1 MDETGEGG
9 NRLKRISFAAF
20 DFVLFGAAMLLMG
33 IGILFIYSS
42 GINANGVLVSREF
55 IRQIIWALTGVAL
68 LVVFAFLSYT
78 TLRMLSLYVYAGG
91 VLLLLITLVIGRQ
104 VNGARS
110 WLGFAEVGIQPA
122 EFMKIAFILFL
133 AAYFT
138 GIGNGI
144 RELPRFLLGLVILF
158 VPIAL
163 TLMQPDLGEA
173 LAFVPIFLLM
183 AYIAGAQVRH
193 LMFILIVGVLA
204 FVLAAIPTLHAR
216 SGATGATFLSV
227 VADPDILKYLILAGA
242 VVVGLAFLGWRSFR
256 QRYFFWITWTG
267 GLFVLAGVLSL
278 GLRLAL
284 KDYQIMRLV
293 IFVNPRLDPQGAGWN
308 IIQSVTAIG
317 SGGLHGKGWLHGTQS
332 HYQFLPQQSTDFIF
346 SILAEEWGFLG
357 ALLVFGL
364 FIVILL
370 RGISIVW
377 ASREDY
383 AMLVGTGILA
393 MIFFHVLVNI
403 GMATGI
409 MPVTGIPLMFL
420 SYGGS
425 SLWTGLISVGIL
437 MNISRRRLR
446 Y

>member
-1 MDETGEGG
+1 M
-9 NRLKRISFAAF
+9 I
-20 DFVLFGAAMLLMG
+20 LFGATLLLMAV
-33 IGILFIYSS
+33 GILFIYSS
-42 GINANGVLVSREF
+42 GINATGIQVSREF
-55 IRQIIWALTGVAL
+55 LRQIIFALTGLAL
-68 LVVFAFLSYT
+68 LVFFAFLSYT
-78 TLRMLSLYVYAGG
+78 TLRVLSLYIYAGG
-91 VLLLLITLVIGRQ
+91 LFLLLVTLVIGRQ

-110 WLGFAEVGIQPA
+110 WLGFPTIGIQPA
-122 EFMKIAFILFL
+122 EFMKIAVILFL
-133 AAYFT
+133 GTYFT

-144 RELPRFLLGLVILF
+144 RELPRFLLGLLIAF

-163 TLMQPDLGEA
+163 ILLQPDMGEA

-183 AYIAGAQVRH
+183 AFIAGAQGRH
-193 LMFILIVGVLA
+193 LLFILGTGILG
-204 FVLAAIPTLHAR
+204 FMLAAIPTLHAR
-216 SGATGATFLSV
+216 SGAGGASFFSLIS
-227 VADPDILKYLILAGA
+227 DPDILRYLLLAGA
-242 VVVGLAFLGWRSFR
+242 VVCGLAFLGWRSFR
-256 QRYFFWITWTG
+256 QRYFYWITWTG
-267 GLFVLAGVLSL
+267 ALCVLAGILSL
-278 GLRLAL
+278 ALRLML

-293 IFVNPRLDPQGAGWN
+293 IFINPRLDPQGAGWN

-364 FIVILL
+364 LLVILL

-383 AMLVGTGILA
+383 AMLVGTGILT
-393 MIFFHVLVNI
+393 MIFFHGIVNA
-403 GMATGI
+403 GMAMGI

-425 SLWTGLISVGIL
+425 SLWTGLISMGIL

>member
-1 MDETGEGG
+1 
-9 NRLKRISFAAF
+9 
-20 DFVLFGAAMLLMG
+20 
-33 IGILFIYSS
+33 
-42 GINANGVLVSREF
+42 
-55 IRQIIWALTGVAL
+55 
-68 LVVFAFLSYT
+68 
-78 TLRMLSLYVYAGG
+78 
-91 VLLLLITLVIGRQ
+91 VIGRE

-110 WLGFAEVGIQPA
+110 WLGFGQVGIQPA
-122 EFMKIAFILFL
+122 EFVKLSTILFL
-133 AAYFT
+133 ATYLT

-144 RELPRFLLGLVILF
+144 RELPRFLLGLLIAF
-158 VPIAL
+158 VPVAL
-163 TLMQPDLGEA
+163 IILQPDMGEA

-183 AYIAGAQVRH
+183 SFVAGAQVKH
-193 LMFILIVGVLA
+193 LLFILFVGVLG
-204 FVLAAIPTLHAR
+204 FVLAAVPSLHAR
-216 SGATGATFLSV
+216 MGAGGASLFSLLS
-227 VADPDILKYLILAGA
+227 DTDILKYLLLAGT
-242 VVVGLAFLGWRSFR
+242 VVAGLSFLGWRSFQ
-256 QRYFFWITWTG
+256 QRYFFWISWASALAVLG
-267 GLFVLAGVLSL
+267 GAFS
-278 GLRLAL
+278 LAL
-284 KDYQIMRLV
+284 RVVLHDYQIMRLV

-317 SGGLHGKGWLHGTQS
+317 SGGLHGKGFLHGTQS

-364 FIVILL
+364 LLVILL

-383 AMLVGTGILA
+383 AMLTGAGILA
-393 MIFFHVLVNI
+393 MIFFHTLVNV
-403 GMATGI
+403 GMAMGI

-425 SLWTGLISVGIL
+425 SLWTGLIGVGIL